1 MIRRKQGGE
10 ATLETSISPKSLY
23 LQANERAV
31 LFPERPPTTAMEL
44 SQKDLLGDGPQTE
57 ATAKKELPALDLTVT
72 ERAIEQL
79 KNVAR
84 EEDVDTDAEMLRVAV
99 VPGGCSGLTYDLG
112 WDTTEQESDTTEKAG
127 GLCFVL
133 DKKSRLY
140 LSGTEM
146 DFTDGLQG
154 EGFHFKNPQA
164 ERTCACGE
172 SFGV

>member
-1 MIRRKQGGE
+1 
-10 ATLETSISPKSLY
+10 
-23 LQANERAV
+23 
-31 LFPERPPTTAMEL
+31 MEL
-44 SQKDLLGDGPQTE
+44 SQNDLFGDGPQTE
-57 ATAKKELPALDLTVT
+57 ATAKRELPALDLTIT
-72 ERAIEQL
+72 ERALDQL
-79 KNVAR
+79 WEVAR
-84 EEDVDTDAEMLRVAV
+84 EDDVDPGTAMLRVAV

-112 WDTTEQESDTTEKAG
+112 WDTTEQESDTTEEAG

-164 ERTCACGE
+164 ARTCACGE